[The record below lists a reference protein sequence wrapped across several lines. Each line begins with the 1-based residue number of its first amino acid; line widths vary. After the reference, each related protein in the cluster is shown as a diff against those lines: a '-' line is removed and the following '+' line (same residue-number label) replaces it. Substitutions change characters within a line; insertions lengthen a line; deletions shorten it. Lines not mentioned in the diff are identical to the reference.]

1 MQVSRQL
8 IQLATHWSP
17 KIMFDIV
24 RKQMGRS
31 VPFARSLGITVDALE
46 RGQAHT
52 SVKETPD
59 LLNHVGTFHAGVL
72 FTTCEAASGAA
83 LAGALLPMIMQTRFV
98 VGEARI
104 SYLKPAKGGFTAHA
118 TLVDDL
124 ETVLRDLRQLGRAD
138 VAVDV
143 SARSEDGGVVVA
155 RATFHWKLK
164 LQEL

>member
-1 MQVSRQL
+1 MQATHKL

-46 RGQAHT
+46 KGQAGT
-52 SVKETPD
+52 SVTEAPD

-83 LAGALLPMIMQTRFV
+83 LAGALLPVIMQTRFV
-98 VGEARI
+98 VREARI
-104 SYLKPAKGGFTAHA
+104 SYLKPAKGMLSAQA
-118 TLVDDL
+118 TLVDDADV
-124 ETVLRDLRQLGRAD
+124 VLGDLRQLGRAE

-143 SARSEDGGVVVA
+143 CARSADGTIVA
-155 RATFHWKLK
+155 RASFHWNLK
-164 LQEL
+164 LLEG